1 MVDQGRSKKVVAAGG
16 ETITITPD
24 GLGQVSISCE
34 SGSSVEIN
42 FNSKHFHFHRA
53 TFDTEQIKEIVKGA

>member
-1 MVDQGRSKKVVAAGG
+1 MDDQGCSKNVVGAEG

-24 GLGQVSISCE
+24 GLGQVTISCE

-53 TFDTEQIKEIVKGA
+53 TFDTDQLREIVRGG

>member
-1 MVDQGRSKKVVAAGG
+1 MMDNGIRSKVSVKGD
-16 ETITITPD
+16 ETITINPD
-24 GLGQVSISCE
+24 GMGQVTISCE

-53 TFDTEQIKEIVKGA
+53 TFDADQLKEIIKG